1 MTAEPRV
8 TYEVEGSVATIV
20 MDDGKANVLSPGMLA
35 ELGAALDRAE
45 ADGAVVV
52 LTGRE
57 GRFSGGFDLGV
68 INAGGPEAVGM
79 IRGGF
84 ELAARLL
91 AFPTPVVIAASGHA
105 VAMASFLLCSADYRL
120 GAAGPYKITA
130 NEVAIGM
137 VLPYAAIEICR
148 QRLAP
153 AHFHR
158 ALALAE
164 VYSPE
169 GAVEAGFL
177 DRVVPPGELRRAAH
191 DVAAGLAEL
200 DLAAHAASKARVRE
214 AALTA
219 IRAAIE
225 VDDAALQTP
234 APEPAPA
241 SAPAQ

>member
-1 MTAEPRV
+1 M
-8 TYEVEGSVATIV
+8 TYEVDGPVATIA
-20 MDDGKANVLSPGMLA
+20 MDDGKANVLSPPMLT
-35 ELGAALDRAE
+35 ELGDALDRAE
-45 ADGAVVV
+45 AARAVVV

-57 GRFSGGFDLGV
+57 GRFSGGFDLSV

-105 VAMASFLLCSADYRL
+105 VAMASFLLLSGDYRV

-137 VLPYAAIEICR
+137 VMPYAAIEICR

-158 ALALAE
+158 AIALAE

-177 DRVVPPGELRRAAH
+177 DRVVPAGELRQTAH
-191 DVAAGLAEL
+191 EIAAGLAKL
-200 DLAAHAASKARVRE
+200 DLTAHATSKLRARE

-234 APEPAPA
+234 APAPAP
-241 SAPAQ
+241 

>member
-1 MTAEPRV
+1 MTSTARV
-8 TYEVEGSVATIV
+8 TYEVDGSVATIA
-20 MDDGKANVLSPGMLA
+20 MDDGKANVLSPAMLA

-45 ADGAVVV
+45 ADRAVVV

-57 GRFSGGFDLGV
+57 GRFSGGFDLSV
-68 INAGGPEAVGM
+68 INAGGPDAVGM

-105 VAMASFLLCSADYRL
+105 VAMASFLLLSGDYRV

-137 VLPYAAIEICR
+137 VMPYAAIEICR

-158 ALALAE
+158 AIALAE
-164 VYSPE
+164 VYSPG

-177 DRVVPPGELRRAAH
+177 DRAVPAGDLRQTAL
-191 DVAAGLAEL
+191 DIAAGLAQL
-200 DLAAHAASKARVRE
+200 DLAAHAASKLRARG

-234 APEPAPA
+234 APAPAPA
-241 SAPAQ
+241 PAP

>member
-1 MTAEPRV
+1 MTPTRV
-8 TYEVEGSVATIV
+8 TYEVEGSVATIA
-20 MDDGKANVLSPGMLA
+20 MDDGKANVLSPAMLA
-35 ELGAALDRAE
+35 ELNGALDRAE
-45 ADGAVVV
+45 ADRAAVV

-57 GRFSGGFDLGV
+57 GRFSGGFDLAV
-68 INAGGPEAVGM
+68 INAGGQEAVGM

-105 VAMASFLLCSADYRL
+105 VAMASFLLCSGDYRL
-120 GAAGPYKITA
+120 GTAGPYKITA

-137 VLPYAAIEICR
+137 VMPYAAIEICR

-158 ALALAE
+158 AIALAE

-177 DRVVPPGELRRAAH
+177 DRVVPAGELRQTAH
-191 DVAAGLAEL
+191 DIAASLAKL
-200 DLAAHAASKARVRE
+200 DLAAHAASKARARE

-225 VDDAALQTP
+225 VDDAALRP
-234 APEPAPA
+234 LAP
-241 SAPAQ
+241 

>member
-1 MTAEPRV
+1 MTSEARV
-8 TYEVEGSVATIV
+8 TYEVDGAVATIA
-20 MDDGKANVLSPGMLA
+20 MDDGKANVLSPAMLT

-45 ADGAVVV
+45 ADRAVVV

-57 GRFSGGFDLGV
+57 GRFSGGFDLSV
-68 INAGGPEAVGM
+68 INAGGQEAVGM

-91 AFPTPVVIAASGHA
+91 TFPTPVVIAASGHA
-105 VAMASFLLCSADYRL
+105 VAMASFLLLSGDYRV

-137 VLPYAAIEICR
+137 VMPYAAIEICR

-158 ALALAE
+158 AIALAE

-177 DRVVPPGELRRAAH
+177 DRVAPADELRRTAH
-191 DVAAGLAEL
+191 DIAAGLAEL
-200 DLAAHAASKARVRE
+200 DLAAHAASKLRARE

-225 VDDAALQTP
+225 ADDAALQTLAP
-234 APEPAPA
+234 AP
-241 SAPAQ
+241 

>member
-1 MTAEPRV
+1 
-8 TYEVEGSVATIV
+8 
-20 MDDGKANVLSPGMLA
+20 
-35 ELGAALDRAE
+35 
-45 ADGAVVV
+45 
-52 LTGRE
+52 
-57 GRFSGGFDLGV
+57 
-68 INAGGPEAVGM
+68 M

-105 VAMASFLLCSADYRL
+105 VAMASFLLLSGDYRV
-120 GAAGPYKITA
+120 GTAGPYKITA

-137 VLPYAAIEICR
+137 VMPYAAIEICR

-158 ALALAE
+158 AIALAE

-177 DRVVPPGELRRAAH
+177 DRVVPAGELRQTAREI
-191 DVAAGLAEL
+191 AAGLAGL
-200 DLAAHAASKARVRE
+200 DLAAHAASKLRARE

-219 IRAAIE
+219 VRSAIE
-225 VDDAALQTP
+225 VDDAALQTL
-234 APEPAPA
+234 AP
-241 SAPAQ
+241 

>member
-1 MTAEPRV
+1 MTAEGRV
-8 TYEVEGSVATIV
+8 TYDSDGAVATIA
-20 MDDGKANVLSPGMLA
+20 MDDGKANALSPPMLA

-68 INAGGPEAVGM
+68 LNAGGPDALDM

-91 AFPTPVVIAASGHA
+91 AFPTPVVVAASGHA
-105 VAMASFLLCSADYRL
+105 VAMASFLLCSGDYRL

-148 QRLAP
+148 HRLAP

-177 DRVVPPGELRRAAH
+177 DRVVPADQLRRTAH
-191 DVAAGLAEL
+191 DVAATLAEL
-200 DLAAHAASKARVRE
+200 DLAAHAASKLRARE

-219 IRAAIE
+219 VRAAIE
-225 VDDAALQTP
+225 VDDAALRTP
-234 APEPAPA
+234 TP
-241 SAPAQ
+241 